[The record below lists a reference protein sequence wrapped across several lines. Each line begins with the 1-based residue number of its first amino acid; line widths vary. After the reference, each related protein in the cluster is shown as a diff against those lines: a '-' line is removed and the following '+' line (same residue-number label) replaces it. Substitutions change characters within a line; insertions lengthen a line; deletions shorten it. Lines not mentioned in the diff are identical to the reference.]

1 MSDNGD
7 VRRATR
13 TLQTRDLVSG
23 EDLVIVYF
31 PKAGV
36 VTINGYSVTR
46 SQELE
51 GLDGKTAFHRPLGN
65 KLFTVAT
72 EKIATLFL

>member
-1 MSDNGD
+1 MTDNGD
-7 VRRATR
+7 VRYATR
-13 TLQTRDLVSG
+13 TLQTRDLSSG
-23 EDLVIVYF
+23 EELSIAYF
-31 PKAGV
+31 PKAGI

-46 SQELE
+46 SQQFEDLN
-51 GLDGKTAFHRPLGN
+51 GKTVFHRPLGN